1 MIEKQFESY
10 IALVGGMVDGIEAH
24 ELATKCEFTVRSFKV
39 TILVENECTFK
50 DFKIMTVEAIN
61 QLVSA
66 KAYDLGRAAQ
76 QRDEIVEQLDMN
88 PVKRNF
94 WRALLWK

>member
-1 MIEKQFESY
+1 MIERQFESY
-10 IALVGGMVDGIEAH
+10 IALVGGMVDEIEVH

-39 TILVENECTFK
+39 TILVENDCTFK

-66 KAYDLGRAAQ
+66 KSYDYGRAAQ
-76 QRDEIVEQLDMN
+76 QRDEIVQQLGLK
-88 PVKRNF
+88 PVKRNL
-94 WRALLWK
+94 WRALWK